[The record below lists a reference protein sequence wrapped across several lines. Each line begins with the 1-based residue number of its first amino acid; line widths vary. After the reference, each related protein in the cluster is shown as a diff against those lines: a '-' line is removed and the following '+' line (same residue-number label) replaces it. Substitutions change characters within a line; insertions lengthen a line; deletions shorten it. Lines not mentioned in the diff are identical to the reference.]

1 MLWLQSMIDALRFTA
16 GYAEEHVLHF
26 IGVESSYLAE
36 KISMPLIKI
45 LCTSVI
51 HIIPKGIFKLFA
63 RKEICFLLFKF
74 SIHNFFCY
82 SYFYLIIMNKMWIVS
97 NYWVLNL
104 CIEILS
110 SNLFKL
116 NNYTNCEDTTYG
128 YKFRL
133 SNRLT
138 MRIFISNEK
147 QILGYILNAQ
157 ICIKTNNERFIW

>member
-1 MLWLQSMIDALRFTA
+1 MDVKVLWLQSMIDALRFTA
-16 GYAEEHVLHF
+16 GYAAKHVLHF

-74 SIHNFFCY
+74 SIHNFFFY

-97 NYWVLNL
+97 NYWVRNL
-104 CIEILS
+104 CIEIVPSALLNWTIIQSVKTQDMDINIVFLIHLS
-110 SNLFKL
+110 
-116 NNYTNCEDTTYG
+116 
-128 YKFRL
+128 
-133 SNRLT
+133 
-138 MRIFISNEK
+138 IFI
-147 QILGYILNAQ
+147 ILWKSYFDF
-157 ICIKTNNERFIW
+157 K

>member
-16 GYAEEHVLHF
+16 GYAAKHVLHF

-74 SIHNFFCY
+74 SIHNFFFY

-97 NYWVLNL
+97 NYWVRNL
-104 CIEILS
+104 CIEIVS
-110 SNLFKL
+110 SALFKL
-116 NNYTNCEDTTYG
+116 NKYTKYKDTRYE
-128 YKFRL
+128 YK
-133 SNRLT
+133 
-138 MRIFISNEK
+138 
-147 QILGYILNAQ
+147 Y
-157 ICIKTNNERFIW
+157 RFIHYLMEIIF

>member
-1 MLWLQSMIDALRFTA
+1 MDVKVLWLQSMIDALRFTA

-74 SIHNFFCY
+74 SKHNFSFTLISILLSWTKY
-82 SYFYLIIMNKMWIVS
+82 GSYPITRIITGC
-97 NYWVLNL
+97 NL
-104 CIEILS
+104 CIETVSSTLLNWTILQNVKTQDMDVNFVLS
-110 SNLFKL
+110 IISRKSYFDSKWKRKF
-116 NNYTNCEDTTYG
+116 EDI
-128 YKFRL
+128 
-133 SNRLT
+133 SLT
-138 MRIFISNEK
+138 PIFV
-147 QILGYILNAQ
+147 
-157 ICIKTNNERFIW
+157 